1 MHKEGPASAVLFLS
15 VHTNC
20 FSYSMKHFLPYPM
33 HSFGQLPTS
42 LRWLRRRWQLAGVL
56 LSALLLLLSSHV
68 QATTIYTVGGA
79 GAYSTI
85 GAALAAVPSPLGQPY
100 ELHLLDATY
109 AENVLLDKIGTA
121 TNTLTLRPAPGVSV
135 VLTGT
140 LTFGAGSQYA
150 VLSGHNG
157 TVARALT
164 LRQPSA
170 TDPAVVFSGDA
181 SYNTVRE
188 AVVLGANTSLTS
200 GVVVV
205 GNGVTTGND
214 YNTIT
219 LSYVGNSSPAAL
231 PANLVYAA
239 STGSSLNDG
248 FALTYSELVNFDR
261 TGVLVEA
268 GNGNQWTISNN
279 SFYYNETAVP
289 TTAQTAIDFHPGS
302 TANDVLVSNNFIG
315 GRAVGATGGVW
326 VNAGTQAFRGI
337 VLDCGSSSVLTNEA
351 TNNTVR
357 EINLSNASSGAF
369 TALSAVAGRSEL
381 TGNVVTT
388 VTNSGTRGVNSL
400 VSQGTTILSAFSVST
415 GQLMVVENGQ
425 TTVLGD
431 LSNAGILNHTGG
443 DILINGHFTNTS
455 TGVFVQTLGDLEV
468 KGNMLNNGQFNCS
481 TGKVK
486 LTGAGNQVVSGGL
499 YFNLEVNGGG
509 VKTFSDDAEVY
520 NGVQMLSGVL
530 ATGAFR
536 IKLRPLAN
544 LVETETS
551 YVLGRVEATRTPAA
565 GVAEDFGGVGL
576 VLQPAPAS
584 VLPGVTLVTRVTGTA
599 PTGAGG
605 RQGILRYFDIAAA
618 TNTSLNVG
626 LTIKYFNHEL
636 NGIAPANL
644 RFFKSVNGGSTWQNM
659 GRTSAG
665 AGTAYLAGVS
675 GFSRWT
681 LGDLTAPLPVGLTAF
696 RAERQ
701 GRDAVI
707 TWATATE
714 RDNRGFG
721 IEVSPDGQVFREIGY
736 VAAEGSGTSSAP
748 RAYRFVD
755 AAAGK
760 AGPRYYRLRQDDHT
774 GPAHYYG
781 PQLLT
786 FGAAPAA
793 LAAYPTRFGPDLTV
807 ALTHPTAT
815 TATLRLLDALGR
827 EVWQQQ
833 QTLGVAPLHVQPTC
847 APGSYVLT
855 ATVGGQVLRQR
866 VVRD

>member
-1 MHKEGPASAVLFLS
+1 
-15 VHTNC
+15 
-20 FSYSMKHFLPYPM
+20 MKHSLPYPI
-33 HSFGQLPTS
+33 HSFGQLPAQP
-42 LRWLRRRWQLAGVL
+42 WWVRRRWQLVG
-56 LSALLLLLSSHV
+56 LLLSVLLLMGSRV
-68 QATTIYTVGGA
+68 QAAVIYTVGVVPGA
-79 GAYSTI
+79 NYSTI
-85 GAALAAVPSPLGQPY
+85 GAALAAVPSTLGQPY

-109 AENVLLDKIGTA
+109 TENVLLDKIGTA
-121 TNTLTLRPAPGVSV
+121 TNTLTLRPAVGMNT

-140 LTFGAGSQYA
+140 LTFGAGSRYA

-164 LRQPSA
+164 LRQPSTTA
-170 TDPAVVFSGDA
+170 PAVVFSGDA

-188 AVVLGANTSLTS
+188 AVVLGSNSLLAS
-200 GVVVV
+200 GVVVM
-205 GNGVTTGND
+205 GDGVTTGND

-219 LSYVGNSSPAAL
+219 LSYVGNATPAQL
-231 PANLVYAA
+231 PANLLYAA
-239 STGSSLNDG
+239 NTGGGLNDG
-248 FALTYSELVNFDR
+248 FALTDSELANFGR
-261 TGVLVEA
+261 AGVLVEA
-268 GNGNQWTISNN
+268 GNGNQWTISGN
-279 SFYYNETAVP
+279 SFYYNVVAVP

-302 TANDVLVSNNFIG
+302 TANDVLVSSNFIG

-326 VNAGTQAFRGI
+326 ENAGTQDFRGI
-337 VLDCGSSSVLTNEA
+337 VLNCGSSTTLTNEV

-357 EINLSNASSGAF
+357 EVNMSGVSSAAF
-369 TALSAVAGRSEL
+369 TALSADAGRSEL
-381 TGNVVTT
+381 TGNVVTN
-388 VTNSGTRGVNSL
+388 VTSSGTSGVNSL
-400 VSQGTTILSAFSVST
+400 VSQGTTILSAFSVSN
-415 GQLMVVENGQ
+415 GQLMVVESGL
-425 TTVLGD
+425 TVVLGN
-431 LSNAGILNHTGG
+431 LTNAGILNHTGG
-443 DILINGHFTNTS
+443 DILINGDFTNTS
-455 TGVFVQTLGDLEV
+455 TGTFVQTLGDLEV
-468 KGNMLNNGQFNCS
+468 KGDMLNTGQFTCS

-486 LTGAGNQVVSGGL
+486 LTGTGNQTVSGGS

-509 VKTFSDDAEVY
+509 VKTFTDDAEVY

-544 LVETETS
+544 LAETETS

-576 VLQPAPAS
+576 VMQPAAAS
-584 VLPGVTLVTRVTGTA
+584 VLPGATLVARVTGTA
-599 PTGAGG
+599 PTGAAG
-605 RQGILRYFDIAAA
+605 RQGILRYFDITAA
-618 TNTSLNVG
+618 TNSSLNVG
-626 LTIKYFNHEL
+626 LTVKYFNHEL

-644 RFFKSVNGGSTWQNM
+644 RFFKSVNGGSTWQNQ

-665 AGTAYLAGVS
+665 AGYAYLAGVS

-721 IEVSPDGQVFREIGY
+721 IEVSLDGKAFREIGY

-755 AAAGK
+755 AAEGK
-760 AGPRYYRLRQDDHT
+760 IGLRYYRLRQDDYA

-781 PQLLT
+781 PQVLT
-786 FGAAPAA
+786 FEAASAS
-793 LAAYPTRFGPDLTV
+793 LAAYPTQFGSDLTV
-807 ALTHPTAT
+807 VLTHPTAT

-833 QTLGVAPLHVQPTC
+833 QTLGAAPLHVQPTC